1 MLETVDE
8 VLAMLIA
15 DARTAGD
22 DEADM
27 VEMLARHAQLP
38 PDEVRRVASMGYTE
52 VSQRLH
58 QIAGRKRRALRP
70 L

>member
-27 VEMLARHAQLP
+27 VEMLTRSSTAVIAQ
-38 PDEVRRVASMGYTE
+38 SC
-52 VSQRLH
+52 
-58 QIAGRKRRALRP
+58 
-70 L
+70 